1 MGGMIREPRTVS
13 PFSTALNFTLGAVA
27 AIVFSVV
34 IPGNILAMYLLRR
47 VPGWL
52 QQPVLIFVPYIGL
65 IAGSFASGAIGG
77 ESLKKGLRTSLGFGA
92 GFTIPGIMAPVIL
105 FLSQGS
111 IEKENSA
118 RMLFFAT
125 AFGVVFFLA
134 GMVGGLFLNQ
144 GSRKAFSVG
153 AGFGAGGIC
162 GGIVMSI
169 YFIFRNSFHGMSGI
183 PTLVAGWLLPYFL
196 GGSFLGMMLRKK
208 TS

>member
-1 MGGMIREPRTVS
+1 
-13 PFSTALNFTLGAVA
+13 
-27 AIVFSVV
+27 
-34 IPGNILAMYLLRR
+34 MYLLRR
-47 VPGWL
+47 VQLALTTG
-52 QQPVLIFVPYIGL
+52 LIFVPYIGL
-65 IAGSFASGAIGG
+65 IAGSFARGPSGR
-77 ESLKKGLRTSLGFGA
+77 SLKFASLGFGA

-105 FLSQGS
+105 FLSQGW
-111 IEKENSA
+111 IGKQNSA
-118 RMLFFAT
+118 RILFFAT
-125 AFGVVFFLA
+125 AFGLVFFLA

-169 YFIFRNSFHGMSGI
+169 FFIFRNSFHGMSGI

-196 GGSFLGMMLRKK
+196 GGSFLGMMLRKQ